1 MKQLL
6 ITIIASV
13 AAVSASAQHYADP
26 NNSYLKT
33 EEAQRLTNEEFYYGS
48 QNLNAYD
55 DESTRLIND
64 YYLNTP
70 GTTDNIKQWLKQN
83 AIHPDHT
90 RLRLMLANLMVKN
103 QDFKQAFDIYDNT
116 VSEEFDN
123 LPVKE
128 QTEANLYSA
137 IAYLKTGDYNTAER
151 KLNAIMDSPT
161 HQADIY
167 YYAGYTQ
174 YVKGNYK
181 EATNY
186 FSAVEQ
192 SSEYKSKAP
201 VYIADCMLQNGQP
214 QAAIEKLRIWESSY
228 GNKSDLLPEAR
239 RIAGEAAYELKDYT
253 GAVANL
259 QAYLNGTD
267 QPKRTALYK
276 LGMSQFN
283 NKLYA
288 DAAKMLS
295 KSAGVSSDAMAQ
307 SAWLNAGKAYISNQN
322 KKQASIAFQQA
333 AQMNADQST
342 KEEAAYNY
350 ALTLHQGAEMGFGES
365 VNEFEKFL
373 NNYPNSKYTSSVAQH
388 LTEVYF
394 TTKNY
399 PAALKSINK
408 IKQPSADIIA
418 AKQKVLYNMG
428 TQSFANG
435 DYRTAKEYMTQSNAT
450 LKNPEAIFWKGEA
463 EYRLGEL
470 PAAERDYTS
479 YINSGSNL
487 SNKALAN
494 YGLGYINF
502 KNKKYA
508 NALSYFNKYITNCP
522 NGSNADRKNL
532 KADAYN
538 RIGDCLYTQRKF
550 DEANNAYNTSLSTDK
565 THGDYS
571 LLQMAMISGLKG
583 DYQKKVGLLN
593 QLGSSYN
600 NSEYADNALFE
611 QGRAYVLSGD
621 RQKAQETFNNLI
633 SKYPNSTNSRRAM
646 NEIGMI
652 YQENGQTDLA
662 IQQYTSVID
671 RYKDTEEATA
681 ALESLKQIYNAQGKV
696 NEYAA
701 IAKRAGKGL
710 SPEELDEM
718 TENAAIM
725 ATANEEYAKAL
736 EFYRQIDAQTLSEDM
751 KAKALQAGLECAEK
765 IGDKDAE
772 LEFASKILDGTSK
785 ISPDKVSQARLIRAK
800 NYMAN
805 GYLDPAINDYKELA
819 KDNVTIYGAQ
829 GTVELAQYLFDTQQY
844 QEAESRLD
852 AFIDNGT
859 SYPYWLARAFI
870 LLSDVY
876 AKTGREIEAQ
886 EYLLSLKSN
895 YSENEEINQMIEQ
908 RLNK

>member
-1 MKQLL
+1 MKQSIL
-6 ITIIASV
+6 TIIA
-13 AAVSASAQHYADP
+13 ATFALCASGQHYADP
-26 NNSYLKT
+26 NSRSLKA
-33 EEAQRLTNEEFYYGS
+33 EEAQRLTNEEYYYGS
-48 QNLNAYD
+48 ENLQAS
-55 DESTRLIND
+55 DEATHLINN
-64 YYLNTP
+64 YYLNSP
-70 GTTDNIKQWLKQN
+70 GTTEAIGRWLKQN
-83 AIHPDHT
+83 TIHPDRT
-90 RLRLMLANLMVKN
+90 RLRLMQANLMVKN
-103 QDFKQAFDIYDNT
+103 QDYASAFHIYDNT

-123 LPVKE
+123 LPQKE

-137 IAYLKTGDYNTAER
+137 IAYIQSGDYNAAER
-151 KLNAIMDSPT
+151 KLTAIMDSPT

-174 YVKGNYK
+174 YVKGNYR
-181 EATNY
+181 EAVNY
-186 FSAVEQ
+186 FTAVEQ
-192 SSEYKSKAP
+192 SKEYGKQAP
-201 VYIADCMLQNGQP
+201 VYIADCLLQSGHPQEALDKTRTWIATNGKDSEMLT
-214 QAAIEKLRIWESSY
+214 
-228 GNKSDLLPEAR
+228 EAQ
-239 RIAGEAAYELKDYT
+239 RIAGEAEYDLGHYP
-253 GAVANL
+253 GAAETL
-259 QAYLNGTD
+259 QTYVNSTS

-276 LGMSQFN
+276 LGMSQFHN
-283 NKLYA
+283 QQYT

-295 KSAGVSSDAMAQ
+295 KSAGVASDAMAQ
-307 SAWLNAGKAYISNQN
+307 SAWLNAGKAYISTQN

-333 AQMNADQST
+333 AQMNADPST

-365 VNEFEKFL
+365 VSEFEKFL
-373 NNYPNSKYTSSVAQH
+373 NNYPNSQYANSVAQH

-408 IKQPSADIIA
+408 IKKPSADIIA

-435 DYRTAKEYMTQSNAT
+435 DYRSAKEYMTQSNAT
-450 LKNPEAIFWKGEA
+450 LQNPEAIFWKGES
-463 EYRLGEL
+463 EYRLGDL
-470 PAAERDYTS
+470 TAAAKDYST
-479 YINSGSNL
+479 YLKNGTNL

-508 NALSYFNKYITNCP
+508 SALTSFNNYLTNCP
-522 NGSNADRKNL
+522 NGTNADRKNL

-538 RIGDCLYTQRKF
+538 RIGDCLFTQRKF
-550 DEANNAYNTSLSTDK
+550 DEANQTYGTSLLTDK

-583 DYQKKVGLLN
+583 DYQQKVELLN
-593 QLGSSYN
+593 QLESTYN

-621 RQKAQETFNNLI
+621 RQKAQDTYSTLI
-633 SKYPNSTNSRRAM
+633 AKYPNSTNARRAM

-652 YQENGQTDLA
+652 FQENGQTDLA
-662 IQQYTSVID
+662 IHQYTTVID
-671 RYKDTEEATA
+671 QYKDTEEAA
-681 ALESLKQIYNAQGKV
+681 SALESLKQIYNAQGKV

-701 IAKRAGKGL
+701 IAQRAGKSL

-718 TENAAIM
+718 TENAAVM
-725 ATANEEYAKAL
+725 ATANGEYAKAL
-736 EFYRQIDAQTLSEDM
+736 DFYRQIDAQTLSEDM
-751 KAKALQAGLECAEK
+751 KAKALQNGLELAEK
-765 IGDKDAE
+765 AGNKDAE
-772 LEFASKILDGTSK
+772 LEFATKILDGTSK
-785 ISPDKVSQARLIRAK
+785 ISPDKVSQARLIRAQ

-805 GYLDPAINDYKELA
+805 GYIDPAINDYKELA
-819 KDNVTIYGAQ
+819 NDNVTIYGAQ
-829 GTVELAQYLFDTQQY
+829 GTVELAQYLYDTQQY
-844 QEAESRLD
+844 QEAETRLD
-852 AFIDNGT
+852 TFIDNGT

-876 AKTGREIEAQ
+876 AKTGRDIEAQ

-895 YSENEEINQMIEQ
+895 YSENAEINQMIEE
-908 RLNK
+908 RLKK